1 MKSLAARA
9 AFAVALLAVP
19 ALGAQAQEA
28 AAPDRR
34 PTLAVLHFDNGAIGR
49 GADYE
54 PLRSGLADLLITDL
68 AANPAIRVVERD
80 QLNALLREQD
90 LGTAG
95 RLDAG
100 TAARIGKLLGVR
112 HFIMG
117 GFVIDPRGRMRL
129 DARAVNTETS
139 AIEHTERVNG
149 NADDVLELIEQMAR
163 QLNDGLRLPELP
175 PAPAPAPTPGPG
187 AAAPTSNAG
196 GSGGS
201 RVASST
207 GAGGNK
213 FQAVMLYSRALAEED
228 RGNRAAA
235 VELYKKSIDVF
246 PGNDKAKERLAKL
259 ENTGA

>member
-1 MKSLAARA
+1 MTSFAARA
-9 AFAVALLAVP
+9 ALVAALLVVP
-19 ALGAQAQEA
+19 VLGARAQGA

-68 AANPAIRVVERD
+68 AANPGIRVVERD

-95 RLDAG
+95 RLDAA
-100 TAARIGKLLGVR
+100 TAARVGKLLGAR

-149 NADDVLELIEQMAR
+149 NADDVLDLIAEMA
-163 QLNDGLRLPELP
+163 QKLNAGLRLPEVP
-175 PAPAPAPTPGPG
+175 PAPAPAPGAD
-187 AAAPTSNAG
+187 AAAPARNTS
-196 GSGGS
+196 SGS
-201 RVASST
+201 RAASSA

-228 RGNRAAA
+228 RGNRTAA
-235 VELYKKSIDVF
+235 VELYRKSLDVF
-246 PGNDKAKERLAKL
+246 PDNPKAKVRLAKL
-259 ENTGA
+259 EKGAE